1 MRVRDVGLVVM
12 LSLGGVACVTAT
24 SPSESATTVREAA
37 DTTCKATTTACGDGG
52 TCAFLRIGESST
64 GGTHFKPECLA
75 VQQDQP
81 LIIEND
87 TDGNRCVNLPSIF
100 VGVTTGCVQVN
111 AHSSW
116 QGVVSP
122 NATVENFALT
132 GTKGDCQAGCPTS
145 IEVTINGSLDVT
157 SKGGEPDGVRAR

>member
-24 SPSESATTVREAA
+24 APSEGAAVRGAA
-37 DTTCKATTTACGDGG
+37 DTTCKATTTACDGG
-52 TCAFLRIGESST
+52 TCAFLRMDENSAGA
-64 GGTHFKPECLA
+64 THFKPECLA
-75 VQQDQP
+75 VQQDQT

-87 TDGNRCVNLPSIF
+87 TDGNRCVNLPAIF

-122 NATVENFALT
+122 SATVENFALT
-132 GTKGDCQAGCPTS
+132 GTKGDCQTGCPAS
-145 IEVTINGSLDVT
+145 ISVTINGSLDVT